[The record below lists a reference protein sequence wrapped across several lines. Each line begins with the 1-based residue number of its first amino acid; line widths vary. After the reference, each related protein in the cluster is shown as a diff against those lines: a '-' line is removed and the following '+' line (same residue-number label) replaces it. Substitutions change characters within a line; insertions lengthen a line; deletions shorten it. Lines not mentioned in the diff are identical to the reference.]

1 MQIEHEN
8 FANCRV
14 FRPIGRLDGLSAG
27 AAESALTNFFN
38 EGGRNLIL
46 DLSELVYISS
56 AGLRIVLVA
65 GKQARKA
72 QGALLLAALTPNVR
86 EVFEMGG
93 FLGLFRC
100 TDDVPSALEAIAA

>member
-1 MQIEHEN
+1 MQIEHES

-14 FRPIGRLDGLSAG
+14 IRPIGRLDGVSAN
-27 AAESALTNFFN
+27 AAESELNNFFN

-46 DLSELVYISS
+46 DLSKLVYISS

-65 GKQARKA
+65 GKHARKA
-72 QGALLLAALTPNVR
+72 QGALVLAALTPNVR